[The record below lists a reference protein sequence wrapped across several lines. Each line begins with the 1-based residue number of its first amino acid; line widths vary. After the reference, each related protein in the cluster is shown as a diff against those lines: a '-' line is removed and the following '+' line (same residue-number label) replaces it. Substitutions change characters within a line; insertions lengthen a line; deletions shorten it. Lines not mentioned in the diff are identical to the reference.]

1 MTNSRQAGIAFGLGA
16 ILVATAANVVLASP
30 RAMQTNFPEVTTV
43 LTPTANFDP
52 SSASDADIAA
62 NGFPPRP
69 DKQRSPGA
77 FAAWQRAVTSNAV
90 RVVPILRRTNIRHGV
105 NRSRGV
111 TDSTA
116 LSDNW
121 SGYVLLNSV
130 TSYSTNSFD
139 VILGN
144 WVVPKAQQAIGTCT
158 AAMAYSSTWIG
169 IDGAAS
175 SDVLQA
181 GTESDASCGGSIT
194 QPLYDAWYEWY
205 PDNEVVISNFA
216 VSGGD
221 DVYVQV
227 WSTGPSAG
235 HAYMINY
242 TTDQTVNLSFSA
254 PAGVSLVGNSAEWI
268 VERPTVNGSLPALT
282 NYVQDF
288 FSYAY
293 VGDFA
298 ANISQPGAAATGV
311 TAVPFQM
318 IGSSTTDVI
327 SNPTLLGTN
336 GIWFQDGGSAY

>member
-1 MTNSRQAGIAFGLGA
+1 MTNIRQAGVAFGLA
-16 ILVATAANVVLASP
+16 VILVASTADIVVASP
-30 RAMQTNFPEVTTV
+30 RVMQTNLPEVTTV

-52 SSASDADIAA
+52 ASASDADIAA
-62 NGFPPRP
+62 NGLPPRP
-69 DKQRSPGA
+69 DKQVSPGA
-77 FAAWQRAVTSNAV
+77 FAAWERAVTSKAV
-90 RVVPILRRTNIRHGV
+90 RVLPVLRRTNIRHGL
-105 NRSRGV
+105 NRGRGV

-130 TSYSTNSFD
+130 TSYSKSSFD
-139 VILGN
+139 VAMGN
-144 WVVPKAQQAIGTCT
+144 WVVPKAQQAIGMCSGATS
-158 AAMAYSSTWIG
+158 YSSTWVG
-169 IDGAAS
+169 IDGAGS

-181 GTESDASCGGSIT
+181 GTEADAYCGGSIT
-194 QPLYDAWYEWY
+194 QPYYDAWYEWY
-205 PDNEVVISNFA
+205 PNNEVAISNFA
-216 VSGGD
+216 VSAGD

-227 WSTGPSAG
+227 WSTGASTG
-235 HAYMINY
+235 HAYMIDY
-242 TTDQTVNLSFSA
+242 TTEQTVNMSFSA
-254 PAGVSLVGNSAEWI
+254 PPGVSLVGNSAEWI

-288 FSYAY
+288 FSDAY

-327 SNPTLLGTN
+327 SKPTLLGTN